1 MKLHWWKRIIYLS
14 FWYHT
19 NVSPIINPMQYKMK
33 LFLMKLIFMFGNTW
47 RLNLFFQSKLKCLQ
61 KYLSEPLP
69 KLTPLNKV
77 TFSLS
82 KLLPMLYLSNIG
94 CLLVTSFQIGKSLV
108 IKFIIFWCNLPDPFK
123 LRCRSLHRFIML
135 LRFKTVMFVPQHIF
149 FKQEFTSHTLL
160 LHQSL
165 RWRILDTLTGL
176 LTEVV
181 F

>member
-1 MKLHWWKRIIYLS
+1 MK
-14 FWYHT
+14 
-19 NVSPIINPMQYKMK
+19 P
-33 LFLMKLIFMFGNTW
+33 FLMKLIFMFGNTW
-47 RLNLFFQSKLKCLQ
+47 QLNLFFQSKLKCLQ

-108 IKFIIFWCNLPDPFK
+108 IKFIIFWCNLPDPFE

-135 LRFKTVMFVPQHIF
+135 LRLRPLCLFHN
-149 FKQEFTSHTLL
+149 TSFSNKNLPLTLYCSIS
-160 LHQSL
+160 HYVGGY
-165 RWRILDTLTGL
+165 LTH
-176 LTEVV
+176 
-181 F
+181 